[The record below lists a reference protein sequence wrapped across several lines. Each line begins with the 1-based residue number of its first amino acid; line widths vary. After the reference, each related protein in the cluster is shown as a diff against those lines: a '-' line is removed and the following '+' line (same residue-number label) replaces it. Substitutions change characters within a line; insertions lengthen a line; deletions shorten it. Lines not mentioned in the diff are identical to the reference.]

1 MAEPVSGI
9 SQQDFVEQ
17 ASDAE
22 QPEVTSPR
30 IIRLYLLN
38 LTGGG
43 GTSPNMR
50 LIDDTGV
57 KYVALIMEEG
67 GPDNKTI
74 PYFENNLGF
83 PSILSMSSDLLYMI
97 LDGNLYLGVED
108 GSGAVNKRLICVTG
122 ASGGHVSIGA
132 TNATDDGNGWDH
144 TLPQANATAEGQ
156 AVVAI
161 STSNQWGYQTADIC
175 LAKGMSVDLNSTTK
189 QTLYT
194 VPASRSCIITKVV
207 KRDAS
212 AAVTT
217 AVGAFGFNANADD
230 VVASFNVF
238 DKLTGTTVYD
248 ISEPRVAAVKG
259 SATNTFGYKGS
270 VAEGA
275 TRTMVVDVFGY
286 LL

>member
-1 MAEPVSGI
+1 MPDAPTYGVPAMAFWVIPEAVGTPV
-9 SQQDFVEQ
+9 V
-17 ASDAE
+17 SD
-22 QPEVTSPR
+22 PR
-30 IIRLYLLN
+30 MVILYFEGFNGAGDTPILKF
-38 LTGGG
+38 
-43 GTSPNMR
+43 
-50 LIDDTGV
+50 IDDTGV
-57 KYVALIMEEG
+57 VTRMLMADDSATDKQV
-67 GPDNKTI
+67 
-74 PYFENNLGF
+74 PYMDDGRTF
-83 PSILSMSSDLLYMI
+83 PSILKMSSDLLYMI

-175 LAKGMSVDLNSTTK
+175 LAKSVSVNLNSTTK

-275 TRTMVVDVFGY
+275 ARTMTVDVFGY